1 MIPKSG
7 NRFSD
12 KIMRKR
18 NSLRAAIILACVALL
33 TSSPASAQADKPA
46 ARDSMAIQHCIKA
59 KTGRHW
65 NWEHCIGI
73 VSEPCAKD
81 EGSMTP
87 SQVIAC
93 YAREEAVWDDILNE
107 SFRRLRDVLEA
118 EQVGKLREM
127 QRAWIVSRD
136 KNCEFLYDYFQ
147 GSMANTMMAACR
159 SRATGMQ
166 ALYLL
171 GFADDVAER
180 K

>member
-1 MIPKSG
+1 
-7 NRFSD
+7 
-12 KIMRKR
+12 MRK
-18 NSLRAAIILACVALL
+18 RAAIIVACVTLS
-33 TSSPASAQADKPA
+33 TSSAALAQADKPT
-46 ARDSMAIQHCIKA
+46 ARDSKAIQDCIKT
-59 KTGRHW
+59 KTGA
-65 NWEHCIGI
+65 NWAWEKCIGTI
-73 VSEPCAKD
+73 SEVCAKD
-81 EGSMTP
+81 EASMAP

-107 SFRRLRDVLEA
+107 SFRRLRDALEA
-118 EQVGKLREM
+118 EQAVKLREM

-136 KNCEFLYDYFQ
+136 KNCEFLYVYFQ
-147 GSMANTMMAACR
+147 GTMANPMMAACR